1 MGESNRLIRLVL
13 LVTGAAIVAVAIAQL
28 RAKREAVEV
37 TAQRIH
43 DQLDELDPVTRE
55 RGHRSADQRRG
66 KRCRGATRTQ
76 VTALTRST

>member
-37 TAQRIH
+37 TTQRIH
-43 DQLDELDPVTRE
+43 DQLDELDPVTR
-55 RGHRSADQRRG
+55 SAVIAR
-66 KRCRGATRTQ
+66 
-76 VTALTRST
+76 LTKDAANDVEARLGRK